1 MPVPR
6 KVGVLTPADERNRVR
21 DLARRVA
28 EIAASPENEIIK
40 QRWRDVNALRRPDR
54 APVWCCPV
62 GCWPELLPEES
73 LSCSDP
79 YLRGFEREF
88 RRTLIKCEIGDDSPV
103 ESFWPVGASFDVVP
117 PNVWGLDAKHVNPD
131 CPGGAWAFDPPLKTE
146 QDLDRLRLPVYT
158 YNEPRTQE
166 HLSRA
171 HDLIGDILPV
181 KLTCGASI
189 NATLATQATELRG
202 LGEIMMDM
210 AAQPQLVHRLMA
222 HLRDGA
228 LSTLDQM
235 EATGLLTFNGTGPMF
250 TSDPI
255 GPEPANGRLTCANL
269 WGHAN
274 NQEFDLISPAMWKE
288 FSLDYQMPVLK
299 RFGLV
304 SYGCCDDLTHKID
317 GVITIPNLRMFISSA
332 WTDLDKVIEKCGS
345 RYTIMW
351 RQKASEVV
359 FTEDSD
365 IDRIDRHL
373 NNGMRRLK
381 GCYYQVVLRELQTLA
396 GHMDRLHVWT
406 RMGIEAAER
415 WA

>member
-1 MPVPR
+1 M
-6 KVGVLTPADERNRVR
+6 TSNEERECVR

-28 EIAASPENEIIK
+28 EIAASPKNEIIK
-40 QRWRDVNALRRPDR
+40 KRWRDVNALRRPDR

-88 RRTLIKCEIGDDSPV
+88 RRTLMKREIGDDTPV
-103 ESFWPVGASFDVVP
+103 ESSWPVAASFDVEP
-117 PNVWGLDAKHVNPD
+117 ANVWGLDTKHVNPET
-131 CPGGAWAFDPPLKTE
+131 PGGSWAYDPPLKTE
-146 QDLDRLRLPVYT
+146 EDFDCLRVPVYT
-158 YNEPRTQE
+158 YNEARTQE

-171 HDLIGDILPV
+171 NDLIGDILPV
-181 KLTCGASI
+181 KLTCGTRV
-189 NATLATQATELRG
+189 NPTLENEAAELRG

-210 AAQPQLVHRLMA
+210 ATQPGLVDRLMA
-222 HLRDGA
+222 HLRDA
-228 LSTLDQM
+228 NLSVMDQM
-235 EATGLLTFNGTGPMF
+235 EATGLLTSNTCGPMYE
-250 TSDPI
+250 SDPI
-255 GPEPANGRLTCANL
+255 GDPDNGRITGANL

-274 NQEFDLISPAMWKE
+274 NQEFDLVSPAMWKE
-288 FSLDYQMPVLK
+288 FALDYQIPVLK

-317 GVITIPNLRMFISSA
+317 GVLTIPNLRMFISSA
-332 WTDLDKVIEKCGS
+332 WTDLDKVIEKCGT

-359 FTEDSD
+359 FAGDSD
-365 IDRIDRHL
+365 IDRIREHL
-373 NNGMRRLK
+373 NNGMRKLQ
-381 GCYYQVVLRELQTLA
+381 GCCYQVVLRELQTLA
-396 GHMDRLHVWT
+396 GHLDRLHLWT
-406 RMGIEAAER
+406 RAAIAAAET